1 MRSRLPPAC
10 LFALGLLLAAGAAS
24 AQEDRYAGIRDR
36 LEECAACHG
45 ENGASTNPEFPIL
58 AGQHLFY
65 LYTQLKDFKA
75 GRRADPIM
83 EDIAREI
90 EKDEMRLMAR
100 YFSEQ
105 AWPNIGF
112 TSDPAR
118 AAAGKTA
125 ADSGQC
131 VACHLGDYTGNS
143 GTPRLS
149 GQHPE
154 YLNKTMLDFKEAA
167 RANAPAIAALMKSY
181 SEEDIAAMADYLGG
195 L

>member
-1 MRSRLPPAC
+1 MRSCFSPAC
-10 LFALGLLLAAGAAS
+10 LFALGLLVAGAAA
-24 AQEDRYAGIRDR
+24 AQEDRYAGIRDK

-58 AGQHLFY
+58 AGQHLYY

-90 EKDEMRLMAR
+90 EKSDMRLLAR

-112 TSDPAR
+112 TPDPAR

-131 VACHLGDYTGNS
+131 VACHLGDYSGNS

-167 RANAPAIAALMKSY
+167 RANAPAIATLMKSY